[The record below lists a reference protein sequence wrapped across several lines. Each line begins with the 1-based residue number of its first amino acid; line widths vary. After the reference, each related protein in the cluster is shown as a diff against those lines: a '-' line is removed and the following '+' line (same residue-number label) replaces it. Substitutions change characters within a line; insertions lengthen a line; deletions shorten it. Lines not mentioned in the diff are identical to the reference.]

1 MFFRC
6 RESKEHVFVFMGRGL
21 VSWMDLS
28 IEWRCPVEYDMY
40 MIAVFTGEGKGKTT
54 AAIGDMIR
62 AVGAGK
68 RAIMFQFIK
77 GPWISGEH
85 TVLAADP
92 YLKGKIK
99 IIRGGKGFVGIQND
113 TISFA
118 VHKAAARKTLAAA
131 AAALASRTWY
141 MVVLDE
147 INVAVSLKL
156 LTISQ
161 VLSVLKKVPADKIV
175 ICTGRGAKEQL
186 IRRADLVTDMK
197 EIKHPF
203 QKGIVAQKGFDY

>member
-1 MFFRC
+1 
-6 RESKEHVFVFMGRGL
+6 
-21 VSWMDLS
+21 
-28 IEWRCPVEYDMY
+28 

-85 TVLAADP
+85 AVLAADP
-92 YLKGKIK
+92 YLKGNIK
-99 IIRGGKGFVGIQND
+99 IIRGGKGFVGIQHD
-113 TISFA
+113 TIPFA

-131 AAALASRTWY
+131 AAAIVSRTWH

-161 VLSVLKKVPADKIV
+161 VLSVLRKAPPDKIV

-186 IRRADLVTDMK
+186 IQSADLVTDMK